1 MPKIEITRTEL
12 VWPGKYDE
20 DGNLVPSRRV
30 SLPFQVIER
39 VNETRATRE
48 QREEERAGHV
58 ATLFDYWRADEE
70 QKADPGDGWRNKL
83 IWGDNLYVMSSLLE
97 HFAGQVDL
105 VYIDPPFAT
114 GADFSFRTPIG
125 EEDFELSKDQSLI
138 EEKAYRDTWGRG
150 LGSYLRML
158 QQRLILIRDLLKPTG
173 SLYVHLDYHVGH
185 YAKAVL
191 DEVFSP
197 GNFRAE
203 IVWKRKD
210 AQSFAS
216 GYGVIHDTIL
226 YYASSDEF
234 TFNKVFLPL
243 SDETADTWYRYEEV
257 AETDVINRLGQQISA
272 GTVRR
277 YNKADISAPGDRAG
291 TAAHYEWKGW
301 FPPPGRHW
309 SYIRDVMEQL
319 ECEGRLIYSSSGR
332 VYEKRYLDESKGTPL
347 QTLWIDI
354 SQLRGMS
361 KRSRGSE
368 WQGFETQKP
377 EALLERII
385 TVSSNQG
392 DLVADFF
399 CGSGTTLAV
408 AEKSGRRWIG
418 CDMSRFAIHTTRKRL
433 MEIPDARPFEILN
446 LGQYERQ
453 VWQGITFGGERQP
466 RQMLIFE
473 YLKFI
478 LNLYGAQPLAGT
490 QHLHGKKGSAMVHV
504 GAVDAPVTI
513 DEINDCLAEC
523 RAMKQKELHVLGWE
537 WEMGL
542 ANLMVDQAK
551 AQGINL
557 LLLAIPREVMEQQAV
572 EKGDIHFYELAY
584 LEVEIKPSRKKRSF
598 RVTLTDFVIP
608 NDELIPPEV
617 REKIRKWSDYVDY
630 WAVDWDFQNDT
641 FVNGWTSY
649 RTRRARTLQLKTDPY
664 VYDAPGTYR
673 ILVKVIDIFGNDTS
687 QVFEIEVK

>member
-20 DGNLVPSRRV
+20 DGNLVPPRRV

-48 QREEERAGHV
+48 EREEERAGHV

-83 IWGDNLYVMSSLLE
+83 IWGDNLYVMGSLQD
-97 HFAGQVDL
+97 HFAGKIDL
-105 VYIDPPFAT
+105 IYIDPPFAT
-114 GADFSFRTPIG
+114 GADFSFTARVGDQDVIK
-125 EEDFELSKDQSLI
+125 EQSLL
-138 EEKAYRDTWGRG
+138 EEKAYRDTWGKG
-150 LGSYLRML
+150 MNSYLAMVFD
-158 QQRLILIRDLLKPTG
+158 RLRHMRDLLSDHG
-173 SLYVHLDYHVGH
+173 SIYVHVDYRMIHHV
-185 YAKAVL
+185 KAL
-191 DEVFSP
+191 MDEVFNPS
-197 GNFRAE
+197 NFRND
-203 IVWKRKD
+203 IVWSYGGRGAK
-210 AQSFAS
+210 AISGQFARNHDNILLYS
-216 GYGVIHDTIL
+216 G
-226 YYASSDEF
+226 SSDPV
-234 TFNKVFLPL
+234 FNKVYMDAEFPVDDLP
-243 SDETADTWYRYEEV
+243 SHIRIGEDGRPFKTAPRGDYTNESI
-257 AETDVINRLGQQISA
+257 ARLE
-272 GTVRR
+272 
-277 YNKADISAPGDRAG
+277 K
-291 TAAHYEWKGW
+291 
-301 FPPPGRHW
+301 
-309 SYIRDVMEQL
+309 
-319 ECEGRLIYSSSGR
+319 EGRIHRTRSGGIR
-332 VYEKRYLDESKGTPL
+332 VKYFLEMRGSKVIEKRLIGDVWDDIPDMMHSPQRERLDYP
-347 QTLWIDI
+347 
-354 SQLRGMS
+354 
-361 KRSRGSE
+361 
-368 WQGFETQKP
+368 TQKP

-385 TVSSNQG
+385 GASSNEG

-399 CGSGTTLAV
+399 CGSGTALAV
-408 AEKSGRRWIG
+408 AERLGRRWIG
-418 CDMSRFAIHTTRKRL
+418 CDMSRYAIHTTRKRM
-433 MEIPDARPFEILN
+433 MEIPDCRPFEILN

-453 VWQGITFGGERQP
+453 VWQGVTFGGERQP

-478 LNLYGAQPLAGT
+478 LELYGAQPLAGT

-513 DEINDCLAEC
+513 DEINSCLAEC

-551 AQGINL
+551 AQGVRL

-572 EKGDIHFYELAY
+572 DKGDIHFYELAY

-608 NDELIPPEV
+608 NDELIPPDV
-617 REKIRKWSDYVDY
+617 RAKIRKWSDYVDY

-649 RTRRARTLQLKTDPY
+649 RTRRDRTLQLKTDPH
-664 VYDAPGTYR
+664 VSLATTR
-673 ILVKVIDIFGNDTS
+673 RRCLR
-687 QVFEIEVK
+687 